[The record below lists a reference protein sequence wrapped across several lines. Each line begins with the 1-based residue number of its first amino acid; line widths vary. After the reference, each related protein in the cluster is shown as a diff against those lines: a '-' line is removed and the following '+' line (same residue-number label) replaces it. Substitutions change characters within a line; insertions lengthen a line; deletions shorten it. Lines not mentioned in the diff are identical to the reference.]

1 MVRPLRLPTSVFH
14 GWWVLAASMAMQ
26 GMQALLFFQAFG
38 VYAPFWMAE
47 FGWSRT
53 TVSLI
58 HSLHRTESGLLGP
71 IHGWLLHRFG
81 PQRVIV
87 GGMVLLGSGFVG
99 LGFVRNLGQFIAVFL
114 VMAIGS
120 SLGGFMSLMTLI
132 VNWFDRWR
140 SRAMALVGLGMSV
153 GGLLVPVL
161 AVLLVSYGW
170 RPVAIGSGV
179 LYLLLAWPLGR
190 VLVSE
195 PEAMGL
201 RPDGEKAAASE
212 APGSGADQ
220 AGGNGAP
227 VGARSALRT
236 REFWLLSVGH
246 GNALAIVGAVS
257 VHFVIYVGETI
268 GLGVTT
274 AAAMFTLIT
283 VCQVAGQ
290 AAGGFLGDRYDKR
303 FLAAGGMAMHAA
315 AMVVL
320 VWAGSAAAVVVA
332 AVLHG
337 FAWGLRGPLMSA
349 MRADYFGRRAFAL
362 VMGYSS
368 LVLMVGSV
376 LGPLVVGLLADAT
389 GEYGLAF
396 GALALIG
403 AVGVAAFL
411 LMPPARRAVGGG

>member
-1 MVRPLRLPTSVFH
+1 
-14 GWWVLAASMAMQ
+14 
-26 GMQALLFFQAFG
+26 
-38 VYAPFWMAE
+38 
-47 FGWSRT
+47 
-53 TVSLI
+53 
-58 HSLHRTESGLLGP
+58 
-71 IHGWLLHRFG
+71 
-81 PQRVIV
+81 
-87 GGMVLLGSGFVG
+87 
-99 LGFVRNLGQFIAVFL
+99 